1 MNRSLPSLFVALL
14 MLLPSAF
21 IAEASGRG
29 RGGSASFTSSSAS
42 EMHTEKIE
50 LEAKPYKL
58 NITRLS
64 LHNSPNVIVNIHPGE
79 GPFLAVTTDAEVFG
93 NIALNVNNAMGTID
107 ISSHGQCQ
115 VTQFVVELTV
125 PVSELSCSGEF
136 EINAVIAA
144 VPGFV
149 MNAEGEI
156 NGALQINTIPKV
168 AINSEGEINLV
179 LKGSTDSL
187 TCKCEGEGNITA
199 HELQTHDSKLE
210 LSGKGTVS
218 VSADR
223 TLKADAEGEWNC
235 SYAGTPAIDFNPS
248 GDCKLRKI

>member
-14 MLLPSAF
+14 ILLPSAF

-29 RGGSASFTSSSAS
+29 RGVTHSASSSAL

-58 NITRLS
+58 NITKLS
-64 LHNSPNVIVNIHPGE
+64 LRNSPDIIVNIHPGE
-79 GPFLAVTTDAEVFG
+79 NPFLAVTTDAEVFG
-93 NIALNVNNAMGTID
+93 NIASNVNNAMGTID
-107 ISSHGQCQ
+107 ISNHGQCQ

-125 PVSELSCSGEF
+125 PVNELNCSGGF
-136 EINAVIAA
+136 GINAVIAA

-156 NGALQINTIPKV
+156 NGALQIDVVPNV
-168 AINSEGEINLV
+168 AINSEGEINLI

-199 HELQTHDSKLE
+199 HELQTHDVKLE
-210 LSGKGTVS
+210 LSGEGTVS
-218 VSADR
+218 VFTDR

-248 GDCKLRKI
+248 GDCKLQKI

>member
-1 MNRSLPSLFVALL
+1 MNRSLPSLFIALL
-14 MLLPSAF
+14 MLFPSVF
-21 IAEASGRG
+21 VAEASGRG
-29 RGGSASFTSSSAS
+29 RGGRTSFTSSSAS
-42 EMHTEKIE
+42 EVHTEKIE

-58 NITRLS
+58 NITRLY
-64 LHNSPNVIVNIHPGE
+64 LHDSPNVIVNIHPGE
-79 GPFLAVTTDAEVFG
+79 GPFLTVTTDAEVFG

-107 ISSHGQCQ
+107 ISSRTQCR
-115 VTQFVVELTV
+115 VAQFVVELTV
-125 PVSELSCSGEF
+125 PVNELNCSGGF

-144 VPGFV
+144 VPDFA
-149 MNAEGEI
+149 MNTEGEI
-156 NGALQINTIPKV
+156 NGAFQINAVHNV
-168 AINSEGEINLV
+168 AINSEGESNLV
-179 LKGSTDSL
+179 LKGSADSL

-210 LSGKGTVS
+210 LSGEGTVS

-223 TLKADAEGEWNC
+223 TLKADAEGEWKC